1 MGTSWTPARR
11 AVAAVRGS
19 PARHDLAVAEIE
31 AASNLQVRRRTS
43 ILPRYTC
50 PALTATVTVPARC
63 ARLAVP
69 DAIAEQLAHQ
79 QGGVI
84 PARVPGTEHPDCERA
99 GDPCPLRPP
108 GHRHALP
115 DLQPSHQRTRL
126 PRPPPP
132 PANHRGRQ
140 AGCTAM
146 HARLSGSRQA
156 GTRDRR
162 GPSVAVRGKPT
173 VHTDRPGGRTPS
185 AMCPWTPRH
194 RDLQRYKVTHDGT
207 EKKRPAQPRIPS
219 KRAVFAGGGRSWVR
233 TRVGEAD
240 GFTDRSLC
248 GLIWNATDLETAA
261 YHQPARPGSR
271 SSCR

>member
-1 MGTSWTPARR
+1 VGTSWTPARR

-69 DAIAEQLAHQ
+69 DAIAEHLTHQ

-84 PARVPGTEHPDCERA
+84 PARVPGTEHPADCERA
-99 GDPCPLRPP
+99 DDPCPLGPS

-115 DLQPSHQRTRL
+115 DLPPGHQRTRL

-132 PANHRGRQ
+132 RQ
-140 AGCTAM
+140 ITGAARPGCTGM

-156 GTRDRR
+156 GARDRR

-173 VHTDRPGGRTPS
+173 VHTDRPRGRTPS
-185 AMCPWTPRH
+185 AYLPWTPRH
-194 RDLQRYKVTHDGT
+194 SGPRRYKVTHGGT
-207 EKKRPAQPRIPS
+207 EKKRPA
-219 KRAVFAGGGRSWVR
+219 
-233 TRVGEAD
+233 
-240 GFTDRSLC
+240 
-248 GLIWNATDLETAA
+248 
-261 YHQPARPGSR
+261 
-271 SSCR
+271 